1 MKKLIAAA
9 VAAAVIA
16 PASVMAAGPV
26 LYGKIN
32 MSINHLDNGTDSETS
47 LNSNYSRIGVKGSED
62 LGNGMKV
69 GYLMEWAVDMDGDLS
84 SVGGGDLTMRN
95 RAITLSGDWGTVLA
109 GNWDT
114 PMKSVRYKA
123 ELFDSRVGDTGNLI
137 GGYTTTSARTAN
149 TIAYS
154 TPNMNGFSS
163 TIAYVMDVRKAVVD
177 DTDGDAISMNG
188 IYNNGPLVVALGYEN
203 ISDDAFGANKENQ
216 RAWRLAGSYA
226 FGDFKVVGSFTDV
239 SDANGLDNIDYDIWT
254 LGAAYKMGNNTIL
267 FQYGD
272 RDDSG
277 NNADDG
283 ADQWAIGLE
292 HTLSKRTM
300 VFVDYSALDND
311 DNSVSRSWS
320 GVGNNMK
327 AVAGE
332 DTDGF
337 GVGIIHKF

>member
-1 MKKLIAAA
+1 
-9 VAAAVIA
+9 
-16 PASVMAAGPV
+16 
-26 LYGKIN
+26 
-32 MSINHLDNGTDSETS
+32 
-47 LNSNYSRIGVKGSED
+47 
-62 LGNGMKV
+62 
-69 GYLMEWAVDMDGDLS
+69 
-84 SVGGGDLTMRN
+84 MRN

-137 GGYTTTSARTAN
+137 GAYTTTSERTPN

-163 TIAYVMDVRKAVVD
+163 TIAYVIDARKPYVD
-177 DTDGDAISMNG
+177 STDGDAISMNG
-188 IYNNGPLVVALGYEN
+188 IYNNGPMVVALGYEN
-203 ISDDAFGANKENQ
+203 ISDDAFGTNKENQ
-216 RAWRLAGSYA
+216 KVWRLAGSYA
-226 FGDFKVVGSFTDV
+226 FGDFKVVGSYTDV
-239 SDANGLDNIDYDIWT
+239 SDANGINNFDTEIWT

-272 RDDSG
+272 RDES
-277 NNADDG
+277 NNDDNG

-311 DNSVSRSWS
+311 ANSVSRSWS
-320 GVGNNMK
+320 GVGNDMP
-327 AVAGE
+327 AVTGE

-337 GVGIIHKF
+337 GVGIIHKC